1 MRVKALLRSW
11 PVTGPQ
17 RCTLDVFL
25 LLTRQDHVLLAL
37 RQGTGFADGQ
47 WNLPSGKAE
56 SGETA
61 VAAVI
66 REAREEIGI
75 RLTEDEIN
83 FAATVHCRNSDTEI
97 RVGLFFQATARQSS
111 LDMPYNAEPHK
122 CAKIAW
128 YPMAMMLAPPC
139 PTAHSASP
147 STSAKPASRPPAG
160 NPARQCSPMRPA
172 VLDAMKAFFEAW
184 VPAYD
189 VEFYCCDRFAQH

>member
-1 MRVKALLRSW
+1 VRVIALLRCW

-56 SGETA
+56 AGESA

-75 RLTEDEIN
+75 QLTEDEVN
-83 FAATVHCRNSDTEI
+83 FAATVHCRNSDTDS
-97 RVGLFFQATARQSS
+97 RVGLFFQANARQSP
-111 LDMPYNAEPHK
+111 LGAPYNAEPHK

-128 YPMAMMLAPPC
+128 YPMTMLPATTMPY
-139 PTAHSASP
+139 SALGVSLYQR
-147 STSAKPASRPPAG
+147 KASFG
-160 NPARQCSPMRPA
+160 TTG
-172 VLDAMKAFFEAW
+172 W
-184 VPAYD
+184 
-189 VEFYCCDRFAQH
+189 